1 VPPPSWTVR
10 PKGERDVTA
19 VVALLAEVSREG
31 SWIATEWPFDL
42 DARAAAQR
50 DALLHRYTVGWVAV
64 ERRVVV
70 GDLTL
75 WEIGRDEPE
84 LGMIVA
90 PAHRRRGIGRA
101 LLERAIAWAE
111 TNAKR
116 ALTLRVFPD
125 NEPARALYRAC
136 GFVDVELQRN
146 AVARRDGPPR
156 DAMLMRRPVAETRRE
171 R

>member
-1 VPPPSWTVR
+1 MARPSWTVR
-10 PKGERDVTA
+10 PKGERDVPQ
-19 VVALLAEVSREG
+19 VIALLAEVSREG
-31 SWIATEWPFDL
+31 SWIATEWPFDVE
-42 DARAAAQR
+42 ARAAAQR

-64 ERRVVV
+64 ERRAIL

-90 PAHRRRGIGRA
+90 ATHRRRGIGRA

-111 TNAKR
+111 TNEKR
-116 ALTLRVFPD
+116 ALKLRVFPD

-136 GFVDVELQRN
+136 GFVDVELQRK
-146 AVARRDGPPR
+146 AVSRREGPPR
-156 DAMLMRRPVAETRRE
+156 DAILMRRPTAETRRE
-171 R
+171 

>member
-1 VPPPSWTVR
+1 MPRPSWTVR

-19 VVALLAEVSREG
+19 VVALLADVAREG
-31 SWIATEWPFDL
+31 NWIATEWPFDL

-64 ERRVVV
+64 ERRVIV

-75 WEIGRDEPE
+75 WELGRDEPE

-90 PAHRRRGIGRA
+90 AAHRRRGIGRA

-111 TNAKR
+111 ANAKT
-116 ALTLRVFPD
+116 ALLLRVFPD
-125 NEPARALYRAC
+125 NEAARALYRGC
-136 GFVDVELQRN
+136 GFVDVEIQRK
-146 AVARRDGPPR
+146 AISRRDGSRR
-156 DAMLMRRPVAETRRE
+156 DAVLMRRPTAETRRE
-171 R
+171 